1 MYYEGIGVKKDSEK
15 GFEYTKKAANAGDLQ
30 SQFNLGNAFRKGN
43 FVKQDYTKAAFWYGK
58 SAKTGYSFSQNEY
71 GLLFAQGLGV
81 EQDYYKA
88 YAWISV
94 SAETENDQAIK
105 NLKNFSQIF
114 NIQEMKKAKELADQ
128 YKTLY
133 LK

>member
-1 MYYEGIGVKKDSEK
+1 MAFAINDLDTGLKAYYQKNYKVAFDS
-15 GFEYTKKAANAGDLQ
+15 FE
-30 SQFNLGNAFRKGN
+30 
-43 FVKQDYTKAAFWYGK
+43 K
-58 SAKTGYSFSQNEY
+58 SAKAGYSFSQNEY
-71 GLLFAQGLGV
+71 GLLFAEGLGV

-94 SAETENDQAIK
+94 AAETENDQAIK
-105 NLKNFSQIF
+105 NLKNFTQIF
-114 NIQEMKKAKELADQ
+114 NIQEMKKAKELANQ

>member
-1 MYYEGIGVKKDSEK
+1 
-15 GFEYTKKAANAGDLQ
+15 LQ

-43 FVKQDYTKAAFWYGK
+43 FVKQDYTKAAFWYEK
-58 SAKTGYSFSQNEY
+58 SAKAGYSFSQNEY

-94 SAETENDQAIK
+94 SAETEMIRQ
-105 NLKNFSQIF
+105 LKI
-114 NIQEMKKAKELADQ
+114 
-128 YKTLY
+128 
-133 LK
+133 

>member
-1 MYYEGIGVKKDSEK
+1 MYFEGIGIKKDPK
-15 GFEYTKKAANAGDLQ
+15 MGFEYTEKAANTGDLQ
-30 SQFNLGNAFRKGN
+30 SQFNLGNAFRTGN
-43 FVKQDYTKAAFWYGK
+43 FVQKDYIKAAFWYEK
-58 SAKTGYSFSQNEY
+58 SAKAGYSFSQNEY
-71 GLLFAQGLGV
+71 GLLFAQGLGA

-94 SAETENDQAIK
+94 SAETGNEQAIK
-105 NLKNFSQIF
+105 NLENFTQIF

-128 YKTLY
+128 YKKVY